1 MTITAKTLSICD
13 PYFPKNL
20 KYLVLLTVIDHTVI
34 FHTECIQKWHLNS
47 DNKICTKG
55 ALSGS
60 FGPCLATVMKMH
72 ILFLHYAVLNNLKY
86 PLLEGN
92 LDSLIRSID
101 TFLVEKP

>member
-1 MTITAKTLSICD
+1 MIGKINT
-13 PYFPKNL
+13 
-20 KYLVLLTVIDHTVI
+20 
-34 FHTECIQKWHLNS
+34 QKWHFLP
-47 DNKICTKG
+47 DDRIGPMG

>member
-1 MTITAKTLSICD
+1 MIGKINT
-13 PYFPKNL
+13 
-20 KYLVLLTVIDHTVI
+20 
-34 FHTECIQKWHLNS
+34 QKWHFLP
-47 DNKICTKG
+47 DDRIGPMG

-72 ILFLHYAVLNNLKY
+72 ILLLHYAVLNNLKY